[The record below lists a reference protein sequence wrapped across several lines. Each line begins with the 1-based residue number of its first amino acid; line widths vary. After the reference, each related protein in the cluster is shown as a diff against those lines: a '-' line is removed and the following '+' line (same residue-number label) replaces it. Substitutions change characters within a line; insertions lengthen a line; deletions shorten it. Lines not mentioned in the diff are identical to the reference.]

1 LPGPIFTWHAPLVG
15 LALAVAGALFPAP
28 ALAHKLNLFVNAE
41 GKTIHGEAYFR
52 GHLPARGAKVVAR
65 APGGQPLGETTTDDQ
80 GQFTLTAAYR
90 CDYKLAVDAGDGH
103 GAEFTLPA
111 DQLPPDL
118 PPLGLPAAADQ
129 KAAPAAVASGAA
141 AGEEPNSQCPTRSPA
156 APGAGDSVNHELV
169 ELRREFQDFR
179 QEVRWHDVLGGIGYI
194 VGVAGIAFYFLG
206 VRRKELR
213 RP

>member
-1 LPGPIFTWHAPLVG
+1 MFVKDRPMLQGISNAAAAPTKSYLLERRI
-15 LALAVAGALFPAP
+15 LARKPVIKSA
-28 ALAHKLNLFVNAE
+28 
-41 GKTIHGEAYFR
+41 
-52 GHLPARGAKVVAR
+52 
-65 APGGQPLGETTTDDQ
+65 
-80 GQFTLTAAYR
+80 
-90 CDYKLAVDAGDGH
+90 KLAVGSLFNEGLYNCLVLDESKGGDGH